1 MAYCIIKLM
10 KTENGIELPVVL
22 LDNHDEVWEF
32 EDVDI
37 AIKMSEILDV
47 EPIKVTNNIVV
58 EPLND
63 IDDDAEFARQNIR
76 HLIEKG
82 NDAMEGILNVARA
95 SDHPRA
101 YEVAANM
108 LKHLTDMNKDL
119 MEIQKRKKDLQPK
132 ESLPTNGINVDKA
145 VFVGSTKELVKL
157 LKSKE

>member
-1 MAYCIIKLM
+1 MKKL
-10 KTENGIELPVVL
+10 NNNL
-22 LDNHDEVWEF
+22 
-32 EDVDI
+32 
-37 AIKMSEILDV
+37 SEILDID
-47 EPIKVTNNIVV
+47 PIEKDVPMVMNNSS
-58 EPLND
+58 P

-82 NDAMEGILNVARA
+82 NGAMEGILNVAKS

-132 ESLPTNGINVDKA
+132 ETSPTNGINVDKA